1 MSTITLKKLDHG
13 VCRLVIDSG
22 KGNPL
27 TPAFVNDL
35 NHHLLGLSSSPPR
48 ALIIDTDGAS
58 IFGGGF
64 ALPIIASW
72 KREELW
78 AFFNRFM
85 EGVHRILHLACPTI
99 TVVDGHAIA
108 GGFIFSLA
116 SDFRVV
122 RNEGIKLG
130 LSEVDLGVAV
140 PADARAL
147 LEERTS
153 PSDALWLS
161 ATGELI
167 SPQRALEIKYAT
179 MLSEQPLTQA
189 LDLANTLAQKPGSGT
204 AMTTVLANRRISERM
219 RTESNLG
226 KDIFLDTW
234 FSEEGQQGIQTLA
247 QKLSG
252 RNSQKEG

>member
-35 NHHLLGLSSSPPR
+35 NQHLLGLSSSPPR

-122 RNEGIKLG
+122 RNEGIMSAAAAASDAWRG
-130 LSEVDLGVAV
+130 EVSTGRSHPSLVHSARWRRLFARRAHQRDLGAG
-140 PADARAL
+140 
-147 LEERTS
+147 S
-153 PSDALWLS
+153 
-161 ATGELI
+161 
-167 SPQRALEIKYAT
+167 
-179 MLSEQPLTQA
+179 
-189 LDLANTLAQKPGSGT
+189 LAP
-204 AMTTVLANRRISERM
+204 
-219 RTESNLG
+219 
-226 KDIFLDTW
+226 
-234 FSEEGQQGIQTLA
+234 
-247 QKLSG
+247 
-252 RNSQKEG
+252 